1 MRTRLKPGTIDRA
14 RSLRQHASDGE
25 RKLWHTLRGLRP
37 QGFHFR
43 RQVPFR
49 GYMLDFVEHSAR
61 IVIELDDSHGD
72 ADEVR
77 DRVLLSEGYRV
88 LRFRKFDALTNPW
101 RIAQSIVAEAEER
114 RGSAPP

>member
-14 RSLRQHASDGE
+14 RSLRQRATDPE
-25 RKLWHTLRGLRP
+25 RKLWHTLRGLRA

-61 IVIELDDSHGD
+61 IVIKLDESHCD

-77 DRVLLSEGYRV
+77 DRVLFSEGYRV

-114 RGSAPP
+114 RASALP

>member
-14 RSLRQHASDGE
+14 RSLRQRATDPE
-25 RKLWHTLRGLRP
+25 RKLWHVLRGMRV

-49 GYMLDFVEHSAR
+49 GYMLDFVEHSAG
-61 IVIELDDSHGD
+61 IVVELEAERHV

-77 DRVLLSEGYRV
+77 DRVLFSEGYRV

-101 RIAQSIVAEAEER
+101 HIAKSIVADVGER
-114 RGSAPP
+114 CASPSP